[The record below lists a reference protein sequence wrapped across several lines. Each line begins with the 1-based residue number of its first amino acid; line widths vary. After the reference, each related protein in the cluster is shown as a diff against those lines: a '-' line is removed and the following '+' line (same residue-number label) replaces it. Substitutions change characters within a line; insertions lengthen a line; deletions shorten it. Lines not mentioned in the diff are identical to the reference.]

1 MIQNHF
7 VDEPTGNSKTALLCG
22 GLSQEM
28 YQALAAI
35 QTAAGC
41 LKQEIHHSAN
51 EQMIQRTQWM
61 LDHVHQGTLQ
71 LYRIAEN
78 LEDMLAAEQ
87 GTLLPQLEPVELVS
101 QYEQLIELLRT
112 ACANQGIQ
120 LEWHCQVE
128 GYPVFLNCDGGWAD
142 KILLN
147 VVSNA
152 VLASTSGQ
160 TVWVEVRFAKNS
172 QRSDTLE
179 IVVRDEGP
187 GLPQE
192 VQNHLYEVFV
202 NRYQSSEN
210 CVSYGAGL
218 GLYLAH
224 YYCSQMGWEIE
235 VKTGPQGTEVMIVAC
250 NCALDTGMEMP
261 IFASGL
267 LTLEHEIQNQRAL
280 AEISYW
286 ASRWK
291 D

>member
-41 LKQEIHHSAN
+41 LKQEIHRSAN

-128 GYPVFLNCDGGWAD
+128 EYPVFLNCDGGWAD

-218 GLYLAH
+218 NGPRSDYFKISSISPSKLGVRTPFPTLARNSSTVQKRPPSSSSLGRISP
-224 YYCSQMGWEIE
+224 SQH
-235 VKTGPQGTEVMIVAC
+235 VRKTCT
-250 NCALDTGMEMP
+250 
-261 IFASGL
+261 S
-267 LTLEHEIQNQRAL
+267 
-280 AEISYW
+280 SY
-286 ASRWK
+286 SRSERK
-291 D
+291 S